1 MNIRHSLFIAA
12 FFCIVGFGPFS
23 ILSDIFSGR
32 TNTAPQ
38 GSSDWIDQETR
49 VIHSEA
55 DNLDTQVLKLSLTA
69 YVNARQQGKDSR
81 EILTIVDYS
90 KPSTERRLW
99 VVDLRSNKVL
109 FNTWVSHGRNSGDLN
124 STSFSND
131 ARSLKSSIGVFETAE
146 AYEGHNGYSLRVQ
159 GLERGFNDHAYARE
173 VVFHG
178 ADYANPDVAKELGR
192 LGRSWGCFAVGRDV
206 AEELINTIKNRTVV
220 VAYYPDQRWLK
231 HSAYLNSSQV

>member
-1 MNIRHSLFIAA
+1 MKIKHSLFIAA

-23 ILSDIFSGR
+23 VLSDIFSGR
-32 TNTAPQ
+32 AVSEVP
-38 GSSDWIDQETR
+38 GSSSWIDEETR
-49 VIHSEA
+49 IIHSEA
-55 DNLDTQVLKLSLTA
+55 GNLDSNVLRTSLTA
-69 YVNARQQGKDSR
+69 YVNARQRGIDPR

-99 VVDLRSNKVL
+99 VVDLRSNRVL

-159 GLERGFNDHAYARE
+159 GLERGFNDHAYGRE

-178 ADYANPDVAKELGR
+178 ADYANPDVARELGR

-220 VAYYPDQRWLK
+220 VAYYPDQRWLR
-231 HSAYLNSSQV
+231 HSTYLNSNQV